1 MANLCVHHI
10 LFAANLV
17 LVAVLCALP
26 AVVLLLATVLV
37 LAHQPAHKHPVTRL

>member
-1 MANLCVHHI
+1 MAKLSLHNI

-26 AVVLLLATVLV
+26 AVVLLLATVFV
-37 LAHQPAHKHPVTRL
+37 LAHQPAHTHPVTRL